1 MTEKQEPANFPRELR
16 LLTAKAYKQV
26 FAGSSRFG
34 NRHITIIAA
43 ENGLTHPR
51 LGMAVSKKCAKK
63 AVDRNRLKR
72 LVRENFRQ
80 NQHTL
85 PAVDLVVMFRP
96 TVLTLNNALVCEQ
109 IELQWRF
116 IQKKIGSPQA
126 TPQKENNL
134 QTEQT

>member
-1 MTEKQEPANFPRELR
+1 VTEKQELANFPRELR
-16 LLTAKAYKQV
+16 LLNAKAYKQV

-34 NRHITIIAA
+34 NRHITILAA
-43 ENGLTHPR
+43 ENGLVHPR
-51 LGMAVSKKCAKK
+51 LGMAVSKKCAKR

-80 NQHTL
+80 NQHKL

-96 TVLTLNNALVCEQ
+96 TVLTLNNALVREQ

-116 IQKKIGSPQA
+116 IRKKIGSPQA
-126 TPQKENNL
+126 ILQNADNL

>member
-1 MTEKQEPANFPRELR
+1 MTEKKEPANFPRKLR
-16 LLTAKAYKQV
+16 LLNAKAYRQV

-34 NRHITIIAA
+34 NRYITILAS
-43 ENGLTHPR
+43 ENGLAHPR
-51 LGMAVSKKCAKK
+51 LGMAISKKCAKK

-96 TVLTLNNALVCEQ
+96 TVLTLNNALVGEQ
-109 IELQWRF
+109 IDMQWRF
-116 IQKKIGSPQA
+116 IRKKIGSPQSLPVHA
-126 TPQKENNL
+126 EQSSKP
-134 QTEQT
+134 TE